1 VGHEAGKLAVSY
13 ETQEFF
19 AFSLSL
25 KTPNII
31 SSIPSLSIMLTHLSL
46 KTEYIV
52 ALAAVTALSCLTV
65 VKFLRYSLV
74 EEEKTEVSLESAK
87 YETDGKT
94 VLRLRQLER
103 EGYITAPCIST
114 ITFFNGKVNPDALR
128 EKIKKIVIANPWL
141 RHRILHDK
149 IFNELAAVY
158 PSTVVD
164 PANDYMS
171 DVFEF
176 VCNPTIT
183 PTMEY
188 EKLIQAVDKYLVIK
202 GSEATNKE
210 DVTQFK
216 VTLIE
221 IVKDK
226 EYAVVMALSHVIA
239 DGRTFYY
246 IYSMLDSHTEVT
258 ALAAQRKLDFDE
270 CLVQTIGERLSNWL
284 SSKVFVFGI
293 LGTVFFRKTPK
304 INVCSIDQKHLQQV
318 KDDYSKSSNGSPGFS
333 SFISTND
340 ILTSWFFNL
349 CGCQYGI
356 MAVNLRNRFSAYT
369 DLMAGNYGGI
379 TLYNRADYSRP
390 EYIRESVSD
399 NRRIRGKSDSVPTFW
414 ETLNFNISVISNWS
428 TWYTDVKLSTD
439 SECVLHLPILQS
451 VTWRDLCI
459 IFGMPKGK
467 LGVLFTSRNVPDLDK
482 LVTQTQLMKE
492 AKEKSAESEGLALN
506 RRLESMKLMLD
517 KKIL

>member
-1 VGHEAGKLAVSY
+1 
-13 ETQEFF
+13 
-19 AFSLSL
+19 
-25 KTPNII
+25 
-31 SSIPSLSIMLTHLSL
+31 MLTHLSL
-46 KTEYIV
+46 KKEYIV

-65 VKFLRYSLV
+65 VKFLRYSRS

-87 YETDGKT
+87 YDSDGKT

-103 EGYITAPCIST
+103 EALLTAPCIST

-128 EKIKKIVIANPWL
+128 EKIKKIVSANPWL
-141 RHRILHDK
+141 RHRILFDK
-149 IFNELAAVY
+149 VFNELAAVY

-164 PANDYMS
+164 VANDEMS

-176 VCNPTIT
+176 VRDPTIT

-188 EKLIQAVDKYLVIK
+188 ENLIEAVDKYLVKK
-202 GSEATNKE
+202 GSEAANKE

-221 IVKDK
+221 IVKDE

-258 ALAAQRKLDFDE
+258 ALTVQRKLDFE
-270 CLVQTIGERLSNWL
+270 KCLVQTIGERLSNWL
-284 SSKVFVFGI
+284 NSKVFVFGI
-293 LGTVFFRKTPK
+293 LGTILFWRTPK
-304 INVCSIDQKHLQQV
+304 INVCSVDQKSLQQA
-318 KDDYSKSSNGSPGFS
+318 KDYYLKSSQGSGRPD
-333 SFISTND
+333 FISTND

-356 MAVNLRNRFSAYT
+356 MAVNLRNRFAAYT

-379 TLYNRADYSRP
+379 TLYNQEDYSRP

-399 NRRIRGKSDSVPTFW
+399 DQRIRGKSDSVPSFW
-414 ETLNFNISVISNWS
+414 STLMFNISVISNWS
-428 TWYTDVKLSTD
+428 AWYTDVNLSTD

-467 LGVLFTSRNVPDLDK
+467 IGVLFTSKNVPDLDK
-482 LVTQTQLMKE
+482 LVTLAKD
-492 AKEKSAESEGLALN
+492 AKEESVESHDLVLN
-506 RRLESMKLMLD
+506 NRLESMKFMLD